1 MNPIENIDITP
12 QQFEEVRSRLVE
24 ELEVAPTRTTE
35 EFVSDTL
42 TSINA
47 DREDALV
54 YINDLTS
61 ALTSPGIH
69 IGVDPAMGVDAIEAS
84 LIYNH
89 AQTSIINPS
98 AIIPPVSILT
108 SQEMDSIHSE
118 LESFLEDD
126 EPVMEEVYP
135 TEQVAPEVEIE
146 VGSFTVEELVP
157 PVPTVIP
164 VNTIDANSIITSRF
178 SSALWFN
185 KIRETNVILAGVG
198 GIGSYVAFLL
208 SRLDIAKLILYDDDI
223 VGAENLSGQLFSI
236 ANIDQ
241 PKVNSMN
248 QMLKMYSNFYKTNT
262 TQSKYRVGSA
272 KSRVMIC
279 GFDNMA
285 ARKVF
290 YESWKLNVQGFS
302 EEEKKTCLFIDG
314 RLAAEE
320 YQILCIQGDDEYSM
334 RKYETEFLFTDE
346 EADPTICSYKQTSF
360 MATQIASTM
369 VNLFVNF
376 VANQCEPIIDRDL
389 PFYTEYNA
397 STMYFKTV
405 N

>member
-42 TSINA
+42 ASIN
-47 DREDALV
+47 DALV
-54 YINDLTS
+54 YINDVTPV
-61 ALTSPGIH
+61 LTSPGIH
-69 IGVDPAMGVDAIEAS
+69 MSVDPATEVDAIEAS

-89 AQTSIINPS
+89 AQASIINPS
-98 AIIPPVSILT
+98 AIVPPVSMLT
-108 SQEMDSIHSE
+108 TEDMESINSE
-118 LESFLEDD
+118 LESFLEDN
-126 EPVMEEVYP
+126 EPVVSESEAIEV
-135 TEQVAPEVEIE
+135 QDEVEALVESIAE
-146 VGSFTVEELVP
+146 SVEEIAASIPV
-157 PVPTVIP
+157 VPTVIP
-164 VNTIDANSIITSRF
+164 VNPIDTNSIITSRF
-178 SSALWFN
+178 SSALWFD
-185 KIRETNVILAGVG
+185 KIKQADVILAGVG

-208 SRLDIAKLILYDDDI
+208 SRLDIHSLLMYDDDI

-236 ANIDQ
+236 ANINY
-241 PKVNSMN
+241 PKVDAMH
-248 QMLKMYSNFYKTNT
+248 QMLKTYSNFFKASTYTRKYTSSS
-262 TQSKYRVGSA
+262 SKA
-272 KSRVMIC
+272 KVMIC
-279 GFDNMA
+279 GFDNMS

-290 YESWKLNVQGFS
+290 YNSWKSGMVNLNL
-302 EEEKKTCLFIDG
+302 EDRKKFLFIDG

-334 RKYETEFLFTDE
+334 NKYETEFLFTDE
-346 EADPTICSYKQTSF
+346 EADPTLCSYKQTTF

-376 VANQCEPIIDRDL
+376 IANQCEPIIDRDL

-397 STMYFKTV
+397 STMFFKTI